1 MLRHGPAALALVICV
16 IPVLACRDDAG
27 LSPAGEGARLRPAAG
42 QCLAPPTDR
51 ELVRSD
57 AVSSRLA
64 SVFLGRRSPPAVTG
78 ARPDELVCLSAEDG
92 RWRLRPMPALE
103 VPAE

>member
-1 MLRHGPAALALVICV
+1 MLRYGPAALALVICV

-27 LSPAGEGARLRPAAG
+27 LSPAGEGALLRPTTG

-51 ELVRSD
+51 ELARPD

-64 SVFLGRRSPPAVTG
+64 SVFLGRGSPLGTG
-78 ARPDELVCLSAEDG
+78 VGPDELVCLSAEEG
-92 RWRLRPMPALE
+92 RWRLRPMRALE
-103 VPAE
+103 APAE